1 MSSEFLSSKVVVLE
15 EEPQVLSITA
25 LPSTVVLCEGITE
38 RGEISTPM
46 LTTSSSEYWQYFGGF
61 TADSQVAIFQ
71 HCFFLMGGQFLWVNR
86 TCHFT
91 DVTNKTSYTAVKGAQ
106 TLNNAGSTAT
116 FGSVKCTNPGTWD
129 MRDYDG
135 VSHNTLDISVD
146 GAVAVTKTF
155 AGTKGTLT
163 ESSVWGAGLLL
174 DGLTTILKVDGGI
187 NQVITF
193 APPLGGVWAAAD
205 AIACISAALVGGNA
219 DLNVANVR
227 ITSDSIGT
235 GSTVAHVAGGTADA
249 LLLWANPAVNGTGNI
264 HDLGAVTALE
274 VDAAVGATATVDIN
288 SDGTVTI
295 SALVAG
301 AGHSI
306 QIEASSLADTVMGFD
321 NLLHEGATDAPAPTL
336 TLTGKT
342 PGAYTA
348 NLSVVIGAATSLV
361 AAEFNMVVYE
371 NGAIRE
377 LFPNLTMDATA
388 PRYIETIVNHASYGS
403 NLITA
408 TDLLLVLTPT
418 QKRPVNG
425 TYASLVGGLDGLIGL
440 VDADYL
446 GSATGPT
453 GLYCFDRITSGTVL
467 VIPGAT
473 TLALWQGMIQ
483 YAEVTREGTL
493 FCVFDPQASRTA
505 VQIVGDTSTILESSE
520 YGAMYWP
527 RVKIT
532 NPSTSVFGA
541 GDTITIPPCGPVV
554 GRYAANDRFVG
565 GVYESPAGLG
575 LGGPSGVL
583 GIVVGLED
591 DPTGDERH
599 QVLDEKW
606 RDYVYPKRIN
616 PIVQLEEGPFHIDG
630 GRTLKSTGNWPHVC
644 QRRGMIGIKAS
655 TKHALVYFKHRPN
668 NKENRRR
675 VYRSLDKYLE
685 GEMMKGAFE
694 TKEKKTAYGIDV
706 SDQLNSAVVRAAGQ
720 MKVRIGTKMATPS
733 EFIWETLTADTLAA
747 A

>member
-25 LPSTVVLCEGITE
+25 LPSTVVLVEGITE

-46 LTTSSSEYWQYFGGF
+46 LTTSSSEYWKGFGGF

-91 DVTNKTSYTAVKGAQ
+91 DVTNKNSFIAVKGAQ

-116 FGSVKCTNPGTWD
+116 PGSVTGTNPGPWD

-135 VSHNTLDISVD
+135 VSHNTLDIAID
-146 GAVAVTKTF
+146 GGAPVTATW
-155 AGTKGTLT
+155 AGTKGYKVDNA
-163 ESSVWGAGLLL
+163 VWGAGLAL
-174 DGLTTILKVDGGI
+174 DGLTTLVQVDSGI
-187 NQVITF
+187 VQTITF
-193 APPLGGVWAAAD
+193 TPKGGVWNVDEAVDIINSQIVGANAAID
-205 AIACISAALVGGNA
+205 
-219 DLNVANVR
+219 VANLR
-227 ITSDSIGT
+227 ITSDRIGLI
-235 GSTVAHVAGGTADA
+235 STIKHIAGGTADA
-249 LLLWANPAVNGTGNI
+249 ILTWGASTDGTGNI
-264 HDLGAVTALE
+264 NDLGAVTGLE
-274 VDAAVGATATVDIN
+274 VDAVVGATAVVTVN
-288 SDGTVTI
+288 SDGTVTLESLI
-295 SALVAG
+295 AG

-306 QIEASSLADTVMGFD
+306 MIMAWSLADTVIGLD
-321 NLLHEGATDAPAPTL
+321 NLQHDGATDAPAPTL

-342 PGAYTA
+342 PGTYTA
-348 NLSVVIGAATSLV
+348 NLSIVIGAATSLV

-388 PRYIETIVNHASYGS
+388 LRYIETIVNHASYGS
-403 NLITA
+403 DLITA
-408 TDLLLVLTPT
+408 TDLLLVLTPA

-425 TYASLVGGLDGLIGL
+425 TYAALVGGNDGLVGL
-440 VDADYL
+440 TDIDYL
-446 GSATGPT
+446 GSVTGPT

-505 VQIVGDTSTILESSE
+505 QQIVTDTSTILESSE

-532 NPSTSVFGA
+532 NPSKSVFGT

-575 LGGPSGVL
+575 LGGPNGVL

-685 GEMMKGAFE
+685 GEMYKGAFE